1 MNSDDLDLAY
11 TALCEALGRAGTDKA
26 ALLLATLCLAM
37 LAREPNR
44 ESALALIAQAERLAL
59 R

>member
-1 MNSDDLDLAY
+1 LNSDDLDLAY
-11 TALCEALGRAGTDKA
+11 TALSDALGRAGSDKS

-37 LAREPNR
+37 LAREPEAER
-44 ESALALIAQAERLAL
+44 ALDLIAQAERLAL